1 MRNNFQRVI
10 LSIACA
16 MLIVLATTPQ
26 ARADE
31 WNKSTKITF
40 SESVQLP
47 GRVLPAGTYWF
58 KLMDS
63 QSDRHIV
70 QVFDSTNQH
79 LITTVLAIPNYR
91 LQAKSNTFIT
101 FDERMS
107 GEPQAIKEWFYPGDL
122 YGQEFVYKKGE
133 SLQTA
138 QATAVIPAPQVAEA
152 APAPVEPSVATEE
165 TQPTQATPA
174 APFVDETAPA
184 TTPEPTPEPEPQ
196 ATTPST
202 DQSQPA
208 ETAPSTLPKTG
219 SEIPLILMFG
229 SSALGLGAALR
240 SLRRR
245 AR

>member
-16 MLIVLATTPQ
+16 MLIALATTPQ

-31 WNKSTKITF
+31 WNKATKITF

-63 QSDRHIV
+63 PSDRHIV

-122 YGQEFVYKKGE
+122 YGQEFVYPKGE
-133 SLQTA
+133 TLQTA
-138 QATAVIPAPQVAEA
+138 QVATVTPAPQVAEA
-152 APAPVEPSVATEE
+152 APAPATPEE

-202 DQSQPA
+202 DQAKPA
-208 ETAPSTLPKTG
+208 DTTPETPTNLPKTG
-219 SEIPLILMFG
+219 SEIPLIAALG
-229 SSALGLGAALR
+229 GSALGLGAALR

-245 AR
+245 TR